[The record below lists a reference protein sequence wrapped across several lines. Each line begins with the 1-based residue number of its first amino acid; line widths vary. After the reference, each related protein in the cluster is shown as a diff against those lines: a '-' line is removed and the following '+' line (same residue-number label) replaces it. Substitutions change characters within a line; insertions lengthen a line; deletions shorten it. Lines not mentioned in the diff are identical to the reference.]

1 MQMLLEMFSTLSAG
15 LFAGAAIYINMV
27 EHPARMECGTGLA
40 VPEFG
45 SSYRRGAIF
54 MGLLLMS
61 GFINSMA
68 AWFRSAGWGWLVGAV
83 LLLLLFP
90 FTLLLVL
97 PINKKLL
104 DPSIEKDSTLASKL
118 LVRWGRLHAVRS
130 LLGLISF
137 LIFLSLLVRS
147 ASR

>member
-1 MQMLLEMFSTLSAG
+1 
-15 LFAGAAIYINMV
+15 
-27 EHPARMECGTGLA
+27 
-40 VPEFG
+40 
-45 SSYRRGAIF
+45 